1 MTVLSLSVVTSL
13 YCSAPHLREFC
24 ARMRAAA
31 ERVTGSFEI
40 VLVNDG
46 SPDDALQVALQL
58 QAEDPR
64 IVVVDLSRNFGHHR
78 AVLTGLRYASGET
91 VFLIDCDLEEPPELL
106 VEMEHRFRQGD
117 CDVVYGVQA
126 SRRGGWVERVSGDL
140 FYRLFNWLSNVEL
153 PRNAVMA
160 RLMSRQYVRALLRHN
175 ESEVFLAG
183 LWQITGFRQV
193 PVKTQKGSKGYT
205 TYTLTRKLAL
215 LTDSITSFSNR
226 PLKSI
231 FFTGTAISLVAGVYI
246 IYLFIAAIIYGI
258 RVDGWTSLIVSVWF
272 LGGLTILFLGVIGV
286 YLSKIFAETK
296 RRPRSIVRQ
305 VYRIDG

>member
-1 MTVLSLSVVTSL
+1 MTSVSLSIVTSL
-13 YCSAPHLREFC
+13 YRSAPHLREFC
-24 ARMRAAA
+24 ARTRASA
-31 ERVTGSFEI
+31 ERVTSSFEI
-40 VLVNDG
+40 ILVNDG
-46 SPDDALQVALQL
+46 SPDDALNVALEL
-58 QAEDPR
+58 QAGDPR

-78 AVLTGLRYASGET
+78 AVLTGLRYASGER

-106 VEMEHRFRQGD
+106 VEMDQRFQQGD
-117 CDVVYGVQA
+117 CDVVYGVQ
-126 SRRGGWVERVSGDL
+126 SIRKGGWMERVSGDL

-160 RLMSRQYVRALLRHN
+160 RLMTRQYVRALLKHN

-193 PVKTQKGSKGYT
+193 PIAAQKGSKGYT
-205 TYTLTRKLAL
+205 TYTLGRKLSL

-231 FFTGTAISLVAGVYI
+231 FFTGTAISLVAGLYI
-246 IYLFIAAIIYGI
+246 VYLFVATMIYGI
-258 RVDGWTSLIVSVWF
+258 HVDGWTSLIVSVWF

-296 RRPRSIVRQ
+296 RRPRSIVRY
-305 VYRIDG
+305 VYRVDD